1 MSFSSEV
8 REEVE
13 KRSFTFTSK
22 HSKISKENGAGYQ
35 KEFLRINFIYF
46 GSIADPERFY
56 HMEFVYDTREE
67 AEGIQSLIA
76 GFGITPGIVERKGR
90 YVVYI
95 KDSEAISDMLNL
107 LGAYDSLMKFENI
120 RISRDFTNSL
130 TRLNNCDVANEVKSQ
145 TAARKQLEDIARIEE
160 MHLHPGEKLQAVMDL
175 RKENPEASLL
185 ELCALYEEKTGTP
198 VSKSGMK
205 HRFVR
210 IHELAEKGGN

>member
-1 MSFSSEV
+1 MSTHQLHYEPSEQTD
-8 REEVE
+8 EAAE
-13 KRSFTFTSK
+13 K
-22 HSKISKENGAGYQ
+22 IAD
-35 KEFLRINFIYF
+35 FLRII
-46 GSIADPERFY
+46 
-56 HMEFVYDTREE
+56 
-67 AEGIQSLIA
+67 
-76 GFGITPGIVERKGR
+76 
-90 YVVYI
+90 
-95 KDSEAISDMLNL
+95 
-107 LGAYDSLMKFENI
+107 GANDAVMKFENI

-145 TAARKQLEDIARIEE
+145 TAARKQLEDIAIIEK
-160 MHLHPGEKLQAVMDL
+160 MHLHPGEKLQTVMDL